1 MPGEDSL
8 DSTSAKDTDLKT
20 ENGILEPVKD
30 EAPDADSSKEDN
42 KEMDPKKES
51 DLEDGDIFKEE
62 SKDDGDWTAPLEVI
76 KEVKN

>member
-1 MPGEDSL
+1 MPGEDGL
-8 DSTSAKDTDLKT
+8 DSTAAKDTDVKT
-20 ENGILEPVKD
+20 ENGMVEPVKD
-30 EAPDADSSKEDN
+30 EASDADSSKEDN

-62 SKDDGDWTAPLEVI
+62 SKDDRDWTAPLEVI